1 MNLEEFKQ
9 EIMPQFEQE
18 LTSLFAEKSRL
29 SANLNSAMSYSTLNG
44 GKRLRPLLLY
54 ATLAGFKQNLS
65 LGHKSA
71 MALELIHCYSLI
83 HDDLPAMDNDT
94 LRRGQPTCHIKFNEY
109 TAILAGDALQ
119 TLAFE
124 ILAKADELSFEKR
137 IYLIEILTKSAGA
150 DGMVGGQMLDMNA
163 DADTIQTYQQIAQ
176 IHKNKTG
183 ALIRASILMGAILA
197 DADKNTLEKLQ
208 EFAELIGFAF
218 QIQDDILDITSTTAE
233 LGKKVAVD
241 LEQNKAS
248 FVNVLGLE
256 PARAQMQDFLVQA
269 EKILTDLEAKNAQQ
283 IQQNTKPNNLEKLD
297 FSLLKQLAL
306 YIIKRRN

>member
-256 PARAQMQDFLVQA
+256 PARSQMQDFLVQA
-269 EKILTDLEAKNAQQ
+269 EKILADLEAKNAQQ
-283 IQQNTKPNNLEKLD
+283 IQQNTKSNNLEKLD

>member
-137 IYLIEILTKSAGA
+137 IYLIEILAKSAGA

-256 PARAQMQDFLVQA
+256 PARTQMQDFLVQA
-269 EKILTDLEAKNAQQ
+269 EKILADLEAKNAQQ

>member
-18 LTSLFAEKSRL
+18 LTSLFAEKNRL

-124 ILAKADELSFEKR
+124 ILAKADDLSFEKR
-137 IYLIEILTKSAGA
+137 IYLIEILAKSAGA

-256 PARAQMQDFLVQA
+256 PARSQMQDFLVQA
-269 EKILTDLEAKNAQQ
+269 EKILADLEAKNAQQ

>member
-18 LTSLFAEKSRL
+18 LTSLFAEKNRL

-124 ILAKADELSFEKR
+124 ILAKADDLSFEKR

-256 PARAQMQDFLVQA
+256 PARIQMQDFLVQA
-269 EKILTDLEAKNAQQ
+269 EKILADLEAKNAQQ

>member
-197 DADKNTLEKLQ
+197 DADKNTMEKLQ

-269 EKILTDLEAKNAQQ
+269 EKILADLEAKNAQQ

>member
-18 LTSLFAEKSRL
+18 LTSLFAEKNRL

-124 ILAKADELSFEKR
+124 ILAKADDLSFEKR

-256 PARAQMQDFLVQA
+256 PAQSQMQDFLVQA
-269 EKILTDLEAKNAQQ
+269 EKILADLEAKNAQQ

>member
-18 LTSLFAEKSRL
+18 LTSLFAEKNRL

-197 DADKNTLEKLQ
+197 DADKNTLKKLQ

-256 PARAQMQDFLVQA
+256 PARIQMQDFLVQA
-269 EKILTDLEAKNAQQ
+269 EKILADLEAKNAQQ

>member
-18 LTSLFAEKSRL
+18 LTSLFAEKNRL

-124 ILAKADELSFEKR
+124 ILAKADDLSFEKR

-256 PARAQMQDFLVQA
+256 PARSQMQDFLVQA
-269 EKILTDLEAKNAQQ
+269 EKILADLEAKNAQQ

>member
-137 IYLIEILTKSAGA
+137 IYLIEILAKSAGA

-269 EKILTDLEAKNAQQ
+269 EKILVDLEAKNAQQ

>member
-18 LTSLFAEKSRL
+18 LTSLFAEKNRL

-124 ILAKADELSFEKR
+124 ILAKADDLSFEKR
-137 IYLIEILTKSAGA
+137 IYLIEILAKSAGA

-197 DADKNTLEKLQ
+197 DADKNTMEKLQ

-256 PARAQMQDFLVQA
+256 PARSQMQDFLVQA
-269 EKILTDLEAKNAQQ
+269 EKILADLEAKNAQQ

>member
-137 IYLIEILTKSAGA
+137 IYLIEILAKSAGA

-269 EKILTDLEAKNAQQ
+269 EKILADLEAKNAQQ
-283 IQQNTKPNNLEKLD
+283 IQQNTKSNNLEKLD

>member
-18 LTSLFAEKSRL
+18 LTSLFAEKNRL

-54 ATLAGFKQNLS
+54 ATLAGFNQNLS

-256 PARAQMQDFLVQA
+256 PARSQMQDFLVQA
-269 EKILTDLEAKNAQQ
+269 EKILADLEAKNAQQ